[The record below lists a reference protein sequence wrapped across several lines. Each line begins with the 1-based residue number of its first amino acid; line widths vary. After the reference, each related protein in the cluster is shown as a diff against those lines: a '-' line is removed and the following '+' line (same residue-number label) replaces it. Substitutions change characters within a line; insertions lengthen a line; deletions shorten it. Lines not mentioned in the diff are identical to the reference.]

1 VGNPTFWS
9 ILFWIGA
16 GLFALLAVVAISP
29 MGRTL
34 PQRGQ
39 GFIMFTL
46 IGLVLTGLG
55 FLTSA
60 PREAT
65 PEEAASAER
74 IVAADHR
81 KDLVTRLA
89 GFPSE
94 AEQTTDRLASM
105 NAGTVADM
113 EGAVDAVRFFQR
125 AGHSI
130 MIVENA
136 ATSGEA
142 PVSAE
147 VLAAKDRQKVALVR
161 KQRALFPEIRRTYAA
176 YMSDAVLGAA
186 ANFRAVG
193 PGGQNTARRVT
204 QFYVARCR
212 FRRPPCPDGSGDAVS
227 FREGRVRLFRHGS
240 QLRHDGQWGC
250 RRRHRLAR

>member
-1 VGNPTFWS
+1 MGNPTFWS
-9 ILFWIGA
+9 VLLWIGA

-39 GFIMFTL
+39 GFVMFTL

-65 PEEAASAER
+65 PEEAAAAER
-74 IVAADHR
+74 TVAADHR
-81 KDLVTRLA
+81 EDLITRLA

-94 AEQTTDRLASM
+94 AEQTANHLALM
-105 NAGTVADM
+105 NVGSVADM
-113 EGAVDAVRFFQR
+113 EGAVDAVRFFQQ
-125 AGHSI
+125 AGQSI

-147 VLAAKDRQKVALVR
+147 VLAAKDRLKVALIR

-176 YMSDAVLGAA
+176 YMSDAVSGAV

-193 PGGQNTARRVT
+193 PGAKTLRGASPSFTSRNVVSDAHHALVVEAT
-204 QFYVARCR
+204 QFRFAKAEYVYSGTGASYVMTVNGDD
-212 FRRPPCPDGSGDAVS
+212 DGDIG
-227 FREGRVRLFRHGS
+227 
-240 QLRHDGQWGC
+240 
-250 RRRHRLAR
+250 

>member
-9 ILFWIGA
+9 VLLWIGA

-39 GFIMFTL
+39 GFVMFTL

-60 PREAT
+60 PREVT

-74 IVAADHR
+74 MVAADHR
-81 KDLVTRLA
+81 KDLITRLA
-89 GFPSE
+89 GFPFE
-94 AEQTTDRLASM
+94 AEQTTSHLASM
-105 NAGTVADM
+105 NASTVADM
-113 EGAVDAVRFFQR
+113 EGAVDAVRFLQQ

-136 ATSGEA
+136 ATSGEV

-147 VLAAKDRQKVALVR
+147 VLAAKDRLKVALVR

-176 YMSDAVLGAA
+176 YLSDAVSGTA

-193 PGGQNTARRVT
+193 SGAKTLRGASPSFMSRDVVSDAHHALMVQAT
-204 QFYVARCR
+204 QFRFAKAEYVYSGTGA
-212 FRRPPCPDGSGDAVS
+212 SYAMTVNGDA
-227 FREGRVRLFRHGS
+227 
-240 QLRHDGQWGC
+240 DGDIG
-250 RRRHRLAR
+250 